1 MTDCTPALQG
11 DDVLSTSSLA
21 SSVFDY
27 IQEHGRTYNAYGER
41 TYVLPND
48 EMELDRLDL
57 QHHLLKMT
65 FGDRLTTY
73 EPEEKKDLH
82 NVLDIGT
89 GTGIWAIEYG
99 DAHPES
105 IVLGVDVSP
114 VQPAFVPPNVRF
126 EVMDVGQPWLFTF
139 QFDFI
144 FSRFMTGAIANW
156 RQYIQECFD
165 NLTPGG
171 ALEVQDISFR
181 LRCDDGSLPQDSA
194 FRRWAGYMLEASIN
208 LGCPLDSVDSVRE
221 LMIETGFVDVEKRAY
236 CWPMNQW
243 PRDPRLKKIGVWT
256 FHDFTASLSGISLAL
271 FTRGLSWSPDELE
284 VFLIDVRRDMKNTAY
299 HAYWPM

>member
-1 MTDCTPALQG
+1 MSEAAEIQRVPPDPEAQPVDPGPADDDIDSALGDVGASQPPGIVHMTNRTPALQG
-11 DDVLSTSSLA
+11 DDLLSTSSLA

-27 IQEHGRTYNAYGER
+27 IQEHGRRYNGYGER

-73 EPEEKKDLH
+73 EPEQSKDIH

-89 GTGIWAIEYG
+89 GTGIWAIEY
-99 DAHPES
+99 
-105 IVLGVDVSP
+105 
-114 VQPAFVPPNVRF
+114 
-126 EVMDVGQPWLFTF
+126 
-139 QFDFI
+139 
-144 FSRFMTGAIANW
+144 
-156 RQYIQECFD
+156 
-165 NLTPGG
+165 GG

-181 LRCDDGSLPQDSA
+181 LRCDDGSLPEDSA
-194 FRRWAGYMLEASIN
+194 FRRWAGCMLEASIN

-221 LMIETGFVDVEKRAY
+221 LMIEIGFVDVEKRAY

-243 PRDPRLKKIGVWT
+243 PRDSRLKKIGET
-256 FHDFTASLSGISLAL
+256 L
-271 FTRGLSWSPDELE
+271 LE
-284 VFLIDVRRDMKNTAY
+284 IPCGAA
-299 HAYWPM
+299 H